1 MATEFLVNKKDTAI
15 RSFNMNDEI
24 SIDDQLYIKDL
35 TTIPKE
41 GYLPESLIK
50 LEPLV
55 DSVWTFIVYLKD
67 VFMHFFLMMVTN
79 WTLPITQPFNF
90 ITIILIYFAS
100 VCFLLPATLFLSI
113 GAIMGMEFNLYDE
126 IGWQKLTTEDL
137 KSIRDRG
144 ITALS
149 KPVYTSRKPRFDLD
163 LAEMLLFLSSV
174 VYLREEIEIRKAV
187 KYLSQIQDNL
197 SKKENVE
204 KADIEQVFHALDNAD
219 NGVRK
224 IVDNWNIKFK
234 SVSEL
239 STSKG
244 VYAGL
249 FWSVE
254 QNFIV
259 VSFKGTSPTNF
270 LELVVNFTFQRKDG
284 RGFIFGGVHEGF
296 YNCLFPKDHAG
307 SILAKK
313 GFPHLRII
321 EAINVK
327 AKEIRSKNKKTEPVN
342 IWITGHSLGASLAT
356 LFYAR
361 LLKLPNILSDDCV
374 LRDVYSFAALAVG
387 DSNFS
392 SEFSSR
398 YNESNSTLWRIVCEQ
413 DIAPHLPPHN
423 NAMRALRQ
431 YLATNDIMNY
441 FHVGDTVKF
450 FHRKAKPRAD
460 QIIFDPPD
468 DSIDTNQELTWNE
481 WKLMFNEDTLNT
493 NQPVKNNSSIYDQAL
508 LPYENLL
515 RLPILSMLRNHI
527 PHRYFAAM
535 EKSRGHFRTNSLS
548 SR

>member
-1 MATEFLVNKKDTAI
+1 MTTEFLVNKKDTAI

-35 TTIPKE
+35 ITIPKE
-41 GYLPESLIK
+41 GYLPESSIR

-79 WTLPITQPFNF
+79 WTLPITQPFSF

-113 GAIMGMEFNLYDE
+113 GAILGMEFHLYDE

-149 KPVYTSRKPRFDLD
+149 KPVFTSRKPRFNLD

-174 VYLREEIEIRKAV
+174 VYLREETEIP
-187 KYLSQIQDNL
+187 
-197 SKKENVE
+197 KKENVE

-219 NGVRK
+219 NGVR
-224 IVDNWNIKFK
+224 
-234 SVSEL
+234 
-239 STSKG
+239 
-244 VYAGL
+244 L

-327 AKEIRSKNKKTEPVN
+327 AKEIRSKNKKEEPVN

-413 DIAPHLPPHN
+413 DIAPHLPPNN

-450 FHRKAKPRAD
+450 FHRKVKPEAD
-460 QIIFDPPD
+460 QIIFDPPV
-468 DSIDTNQELTWNE
+468 DSTDTNQELTWNE

-493 NQPVKNNSSIYDQAL
+493 NQPVKNISSIYDQTL

-535 EKSRGHFRTNSLS
+535 EKSRHHFRTDSLS